1 MSSNGNQDENSQTE
15 NRQEMQ
21 VEQVQKEV
29 SKIPGCLSYFFDN
42 YEIKGI
48 SYLFMYLI

>member
-1 MSSNGNQDENSQTE
+1 MSLNGNQDENSQIE

-21 VEQVQKEV
+21 VEQVERDV

-42 YEIKGI
+42 YEIKGN
-48 SYLFMYLI
+48 SFLFIYLI